1 MTTEDKK
8 AHAAGID
15 VGQPAVPTVD
25 WDDSKMRSTYANV
38 VNAASTREEVTLFF
52 GTNKTW
58 NAPQDGE
65 VTIELSDRIILTPF
79 AAKRLMMLL
88 SALVKQY
95 EDRYGTLDLGQ
106 PPPPPPAAPPAE

>member
-1 MTTEDKK
+1 MAD
-8 AHAAGID
+8 AP
-15 VGQPAVPTVD
+15 QNPADPGVQKIK
-25 WDDSKMRSTYANV
+25 WDDSKMRTTFANV
-38 VNAASTREEVTLFF
+38 VNGATSREEVTLFF

-58 NAPQDGE
+58 NAPQGGE
-65 VTIELSDRIILTPF
+65 VTIELSDRMILTPF

-106 PPPPPPAAPPAE
+106 PAPPPPAPPPAEG